1 MEWFQRLN
9 AKTKLMLAF
18 ALIVSFSGLTAW
30 VGLSNASSLNDELG
44 SLYNRGFLGLA
55 AAREAD
61 VDMWVIARTARQAI
75 IDTEPEAVRKSQ
87 LRVEKAHDHMR
98 LAMERADK
106 SIVTDDARKLFS
118 AANAGLEAYVAGC
131 REVVQLSLQGKK
143 KEAIDLLAASVPEGV
158 RADELITELC
168 KSKESVGDKLR
179 NNAIESFNRARNIS
193 FVVLGIVIAL
203 GTLIGMYFANWFGR
217 ALLATAEIADSVAA
231 ASQQLASASDAIAS
245 GAQEQAASI
254 EETASTLEEITSAV
268 KHNADS
274 AQQASQLAHA
284 SREMADKGGKVAM
297 DAVAAMKEV
306 NQASRRIVDITATI
320 DEIAFQTNLL
330 ALNAAVEAA
339 RAGEQ
344 GRGFAVVAS
353 EVRNLAQRSASAA
366 KEVKSLIEDSVSKV
380 EAGYKL
386 VQTSGEA
393 LQQIQ
398 SSVKRVTD
406 FVGEIAAASREQS
419 TGIDQVNTAVTQM
432 DQVTQTNAAQTEEL
446 SGTAEELAQQGS
458 HLLEVVAQFNLNRGN
473 SSQVRTASARTQR
486 QPTRP
491 EFKRN
496 PPRRPVAVRQS
507 NNYNAAESDQES
519 SAMRI
524 GSGNRRGTN
533 GSAVANGTDSELDNV
548 FEEI

>member
-1 MEWFQRLN
+1 MEWFQKLN
-9 AKTKLMLAF
+9 AKTKLVLAF
-18 ALIVSFSGLTAW
+18 ALIVSCSGLMAW
-30 VGLSNASSLNDELG
+30 VGLSNASSLNDEV
-44 SLYNRGFLGLA
+44 STLYNRGFLGLA
-55 AAREAD
+55 AAREANID
-61 VDMWVIARTARQAI
+61 EWIIARTARQAI
-75 IDTEPEAVRKSQ
+75 IDTSPEAIRQSQ
-87 LRVEKAHDHMR
+87 LRVETAYEHMR
-98 LAMERADK
+98 GAMARVDK
-106 SIVTDDARKLFS
+106 TITAEDARKLANS
-118 AANAGLEAYVAGC
+118 ARVALDAYVRGA

-143 KEAIDLLAASVPEGV
+143 KEAIDLLAASVPEGLK
-158 RADELITELC
+158 ADELITELC
-168 KSKESVGDKLR
+168 KNKESVGETLR
-179 NNAIESFNRARNIS
+179 ASAAESFNRARNIS
-193 FVVLGIVIAL
+193 FMVLGIVIAL
-203 GTLIGMYFANWFGR
+203 GSLIGIYFANWFGR
-217 ALLATAEIADSVAA
+217 ALLTTAEIADSVAA

-274 AQQASQLAHA
+274 AQQASQLASA
-284 SREMADKGGKVAM
+284 SREMADRGGKVAL

-446 SGTAEELAQQGS
+446 SGTAEELAQQGH

-473 SSQVRTASARTQR
+473 VSQPRAVPARTQR
-486 QPTRP
+486 RPTKPDFR
-491 EFKRN
+491 RN
-496 PPRRPVAVRQS
+496 PQHRAVAVRPS
-507 NNYNAAESDQES
+507 NNYNALDSNQES
-519 SAMRI
+519 AAMRI
-524 GSGNRRGTN
+524 GSVNRGAN
-533 GSAVANGTDSELDNV
+533 GPVSATGTDSELDGV

>member
-1 MEWFQRLN
+1 MEWFQKLN
-9 AKTKLMLAF
+9 AKTKLLLAF
-18 ALIVSFSGLTAW
+18 ALIVSFSGLMAW

-44 SLYNRGFLGLA
+44 ILYNRGFLGLA

-61 VDMWVIARTARQAI
+61 VDMWVIARTARQAL
-75 IDTEPEAVRKSQ
+75 IDTSPEAIRQSQ
-87 LRVEKAHDHMR
+87 LRVEKTHDHMR
-98 LAMERADK
+98 AAMERADK

-118 AANAGLEAYVAGC
+118 AANSALEAYVTGC
-131 REVVQLSLQGKK
+131 REVVQLSLQGKR
-143 KEAIDLLAASVPEGV
+143 KEAIDLLVASVPEGV
-158 RADELITELC
+158 KADELITELC

-179 NNAIESFNRARNIS
+179 ISATESFNRARNIS
-193 FVVLGIVIAL
+193 FAVLGVVIAL
-203 GTLIGMYFANWFGR
+203 GSLIGMYFANWFGR

-274 AQQASQLAHA
+274 AQQASQLASA
-284 SREMADKGGKVAM
+284 SREMADKGGKVAL

-446 SGTAEELAQQGS
+446 SGTAEELAQQG
-458 HLLEVVAQFNLNRGN
+458 HQLLEVVAQFNLNRGN
-473 SSQVRTASARTQR
+473 ASHVPTVSARTQR
-486 QPTRP
+486 RPTKP
-491 EFKRN
+491 EIKRN

-507 NNYNAAESDQES
+507 NNYNALESDQES
-519 SAMRI
+519 TAMRI
-524 GSGNRRGTN
+524 GSVNRRGTN
-533 GSAVANGTDSELDNV
+533 GSALANGTDSELDTV

>member
-9 AKTKLMLAF
+9 AKTKLLLAF
-18 ALIVSFSGLTAW
+18 ALIVSFSGLMAW
-30 VGLSNASSLNDELG
+30 VGLSNASSLNDEIG
-44 SLYNRGFLGLA
+44 TLYNRGFLGLA

-61 VDMWVIARTARQAI
+61 VDMWVIARTARQAL
-75 IDTEPEAVRKSQ
+75 IDTSPDAIRQSQ
-87 LRVEKAHDHMR
+87 LRVEKTHDHMR
-98 LAMERADK
+98 AAMERADK
-106 SIVTDDARKLFS
+106 SIVTDDARKLFG
-118 AANAGLEAYVAGC
+118 AANSALEAYVAGAQ
-131 REVVQLSLQGKK
+131 EVVQLSLQGKR

-158 RADELITELC
+158 KADELITELC
-168 KSKESVGDKLR
+168 KSKENVGEKLR
-179 NNAIESFNRARNIS
+179 ISATESFNRARNIS
-193 FVVLGIVIAL
+193 FAVLGIVIAL
-203 GTLIGMYFANWFGR
+203 GALIGMYFANWFGR
-217 ALLATAEIADSVAA
+217 ALLATAEIADSVAGA
-231 ASQQLASASDAIAS
+231 AQQLASASEAIAS

-254 EETASTLEEITSAV
+254 EETASTLEEITAAV

-274 AQQASQLAHA
+274 AQQASQLASA
-284 SREMADKGGKVAM
+284 SREMADKGGKVAL

-380 EAGYKL
+380 EAGYRL

-446 SGTAEELAQQGS
+446 SSTAEELAQQGNQ
-458 HLLEVVAQFNLNRGN
+458 LLEVVAQFNLNRGN
-473 SSQVRTASARTQR
+473 ALRVPAVSARTQR
-486 QPTRP
+486 RPAKP

-496 PPRRPVAVRQS
+496 PPRRAVAVRQS
-507 NNYNAAESDQES
+507 NNYNAPESDQES
-519 SAMRI
+519 AAMRI
-524 GSGNRRGTN
+524 GSVHRRGAN
-533 GSAVANGTDSELDNV
+533 GSALANGTDSELDTV